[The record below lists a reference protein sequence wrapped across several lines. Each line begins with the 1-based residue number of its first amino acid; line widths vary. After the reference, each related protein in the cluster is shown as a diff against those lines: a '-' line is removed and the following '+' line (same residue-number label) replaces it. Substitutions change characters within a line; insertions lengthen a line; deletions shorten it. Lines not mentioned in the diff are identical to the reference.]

1 MIDVCWEKRYVTCRL
16 GPWGRNETVRRRL
29 SLCFGVLSLPSFC
42 SVDYSVR
49 KDQIRW
55 GYKFVPYYQKLCLRE
70 ADENGIAILS
80 CLHSTW
86 IQLENFIWSSG
97 IIGLQL
103 GSVSTSVWTCGI
115 KSHYS
120 LWHYVPLSLVGL
132 NGRPRKW
139 WFSLL
144 DCAADT
150 TCVPGAVGGAQFQ
163 VHFVQ
168 SLAPFL
174 HTEGSHCTD
183 ELFLWHSIR

>member
-1 MIDVCWEKRYVTCRL
+1 MIDVCWEKRYITYRL
-16 GPWGRNETVRRRL
+16 GPWGRNETVRGRL
-29 SLCFGVLSLPSFC
+29 SLLWSFILTKLLFCRLFCKKRSDQMRLQICAMLPEIMSKRSRWERYCHPVL
-42 SVDYSVR
+42 
-49 KDQIRW
+49 
-55 GYKFVPYYQKLCLRE
+55 
-70 ADENGIAILS
+70 

-86 IQLENFIWSSG
+86 IQLENFIWSCG
-97 IIGLQL
+97 ILGLQS

-115 KSHYS
+115 KSRYS

-132 NGRPRKW
+132 NGCPRKW
-139 WFSLL
+139 WLALL

-150 TCVPGAVGGAQFQ
+150 TCVPGAVGVAQFQ

-183 ELFLWHSIR
+183 ELFLWLYIR